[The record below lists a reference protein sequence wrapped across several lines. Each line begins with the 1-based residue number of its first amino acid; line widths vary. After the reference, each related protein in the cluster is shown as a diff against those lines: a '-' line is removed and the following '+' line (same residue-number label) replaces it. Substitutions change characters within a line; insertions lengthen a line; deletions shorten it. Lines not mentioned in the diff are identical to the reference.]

1 MLADLAMVDLH
12 TVAFTPLNDLR
23 EQLVHCED
31 GRDVVLTMVA
41 GRVVAEHGH
50 VTVVDEAAL
59 LDEAREVFAAKAP
72 ALRTAHADADKL
84 FPAYQHIVRRAAAPM
99 SASADGW
106 RHDEPRRL
114 RLHTAAHPRRGAWPN
129 GAQLAVVVCVGI
141 ESYRFG
147 DGHTED
153 VLPDVPA
160 PDLVNT
166 AWRDYGNRVGAFRL
180 FEMLDALGI
189 PPTVLLNTDVY
200 DEAPDVLEAARRVGA
215 EVVGH
220 GKSNSDTLAQLTPA
234 AERAYLS
241 DVAERIRAHE
251 GAQPGGW
258 SSPWLSHTPATL
270 GLLVE
275 TGYRYLLDLRLDG
288 RPVWL
293 RTESGPLL
301 SIPYNAEINDSS
313 TMIGRQASAHEFA
326 DMIVDEF
333 AELAATSHPLV
344 MSVVL
349 HSFIT
354 GCRSGCTRCAARWSV
369 SPPRRGC
376 G

>member
-1 MLADLAMVDLH
+1 M
-12 TVAFTPLNDLR
+12 TNP
-23 EQLVHCED
+23 
-31 GRDVVLTMVA
+31 A
-41 GRVVAEHGH
+41 GY
-50 VTVVDEAAL
+50 
-59 LDEAREVFAAKAP
+59 
-72 ALRTAHADADKL
+72 
-84 FPAYQHIVRRAAAPM
+84 AYTSLPTRAV
-99 SASADGW
+99 G
-106 RHDEPRRL
+106 
-114 RLHTAAHPRRGAWPN
+114 TWPN
-129 GAQLAVVVCVGI
+129 GARLAVVVCVGI

-147 DGHTED
+147 NGHTED
-153 VLPDVPA
+153 VLPGVPA

-180 FEMLDALGI
+180 FEMLGALGI

-200 DEAPDVLEAARRVGA
+200 DEAPDVLAVARQTGA

-220 GKSNSDTLAQLTPA
+220 GRSNSDSLAQLTPE

-241 DVAERIRAHE
+241 DVAERICAHE
-251 GAQPGGW
+251 GAPPGGW

-275 TGYRYLLDLRLDG
+275 TGYRYLLDLRLDDQ
-288 RPVWL
+288 PVWL

-301 SIPYNAEINDSS
+301 SIPYNVEINDSS

-333 AELAATSHPLV
+333 TELAATPHPLV

-354 GCRSGCTRCAARWSV
+354 GVPFRLRAVRGALGCIAAAEGVWLTTPREIHRAV
-369 SPPRRGC
+369 LDSPGLFPPIGVVTS
-376 G
+376 